1 MSEPTPANAETY
13 RIVPLERGLE
23 VIRLWAESP
32 WPMTPAQALH
42 LRDHL
47 GWTSSPTKESMFT
60 TNHDL
65 QPKDASFTVFSQD
78 STVASFRMRLSTLA
92 PQELTA
98 VLLPKAKAAF
108 DAYAQALA
116 DRYGKPKRAH
126 GRGVTS
132 LTWPLP
138 NGATIRLA
146 TKNSYLG
153 ATINSPAYNAAA
165 AGEAQYFEQFG
176 PDADSTA

>member
-47 GWTSSPTKESMFT
+47 GWTSSPTKEAMFT

-65 QPKDASFTVFSQD
+65 QPKDASFTTIHQGT
-78 STVASFRMRLSTLA
+78 TVASFTMMLSTYA
-92 PQELTA
+92 PEDLDP
-98 VLLPKAKAAF
+98 VLEPKAKAAF
-108 DAYAQALA
+108 DAYAEALNL
-116 DRYGKPKRAH
+116 RHGKPKRRCR
-126 GRGVTS
+126 RGVTS
-132 LTWPLP
+132 LTWTLP
-138 NGATIRLA
+138 NGATIHLV
-146 TKNSYLG
+146 TSGSYLS
-153 ATINSPAYNAAA
+153 TDIDSPAYNAAA
-165 AGEAQYFEQFG
+165 EGEAQYFEQFG

>member
-65 QPKDASFTVFSQD
+65 QPKDASFTTINQGT
-78 STVASFRMRLSTLA
+78 TVAAFEMRLSSFA
-92 PQELTA
+92 PQDLTPI
-98 VLLPKAKAAF
+98 LQPKAEAAF
-108 DAYAQALA
+108 DAYAQVLS
-116 DRYGKPKRAH
+116 DRYGKPKRDHA
-126 GRGVTS
+126 RGVTS
-132 LTWPLP
+132 LTWALP
-138 NGATIRLA
+138 NGATVFLA

-153 ATINSPAYNAAA
+153 VTIESPAYNAAA